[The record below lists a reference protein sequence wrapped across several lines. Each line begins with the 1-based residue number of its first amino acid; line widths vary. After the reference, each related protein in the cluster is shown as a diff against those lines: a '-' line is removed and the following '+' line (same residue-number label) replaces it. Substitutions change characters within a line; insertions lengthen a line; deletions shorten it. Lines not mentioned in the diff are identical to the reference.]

1 MSEGLGDVVV
11 GVSRRRVTAGGAVNL
26 FVRLLALALGLAT
39 TAILARTLGPTSYGY
54 VALALGLAAIA
65 VGVGDF
71 GLTQVAIREA
81 AAGPA
86 SRHRTIGA
94 LVVLRVSSTLL
105 LSAVVVVV
113 GLLLLPDEADAMVV
127 LVGLA
132 LPIAS
137 VASVQA
143 VAQARF
149 RLDLASVALLAQSV
163 IWLAGTAIAASQG
176 ASLAAFGFAYVVAA
190 TVQSVVAM
198 LAARHVSSVSI
209 SRSWESARQLLRL
222 AWPLGLAGVFVT
234 CYYRV
239 DGVLLF
245 AVAGSDETA
254 YYLAAY
260 KLLDV
265 LQVIP
270 AVATAVLLPYL
281 AVGVQRRVG
290 VQERTAIRS
299 ALGLLGIVAIPAV
312 VGGMVLAA
320 PIISFVY
327 GPEFESS
334 AALLAI
340 LLPAYLSICVGY
352 VFATAVIVS
361 GRVAA
366 YATVAGIA
374 AVLNVA
380 VNIALIP
387 VFGAYAAAIVTLLT
401 EFSVCT
407 TIALLATRGRPR
419 TYLPLDRWS
428 RTFAA
433 SAVMAGVALFL
444 RDQHVLVAI
453 GACVVVYV
461 IAGVAVGG
469 LRRQDLALLGQRGEF
484 VRG

>member
-1 MSEGLGDVVV
+1 MSEGSHEFVV
-11 GVSRRRVTAGGAVNL
+11 GMSRRRVTAGGAVNL
-26 FVRLLALALGLAT
+26 VVRLAALALGLAT

-65 VGVGDF
+65 VSVADF
-71 GLTQVAIREA
+71 GFTQVAIREA
-81 AAGPA
+81 AAGPET
-86 SRHRTIGA
+86 RHRTIGA
-94 LVVLRVSSTLL
+94 LVVLRVWATLL
-105 LSAVVVVV
+105 LSVFVILV
-113 GLLLLPDEADAMVV
+113 GLVLLPDQADGMVV

-143 VAQARF
+143 ATQARL
-149 RLDLASVALLAQSV
+149 RLDLASAALLAQSV
-163 IWLAGTAIAASQG
+163 VWLAGTAIAASQG
-176 ASLAAFGFAYVVAA
+176 ASLAAYGLAYVAAA
-190 TVQSVVAM
+190 TVQAVVAI
-198 LAARHVSSVSI
+198 LAARHVSSISI
-209 SRSWESARQLLRL
+209 SGLRKPALRLLRL

-245 AVAGSDETA
+245 AIAGSEESA

-270 AVATAVLLPYL
+270 VVATTMLLPYL
-281 AVGVQRRVG
+281 AVGTQRRVG

-299 ALGLLGIVAIPAV
+299 ILGLLGIVAIPAV
-312 VGGMVLAA
+312 VGGMILAA
-320 PIISFVY
+320 PIIGFVY

-340 LLPAYLSICVGY
+340 LLPAYLSICVAY
-352 VFATAVIVS
+352 VFTTAVIVRS
-361 GRVAA
+361 RVAA
-366 YATVAGIA
+366 YATVVGIA
-374 AVLNVA
+374 AVVNVA
-380 VNIALIP
+380 LNTALIP
-387 VFGAYAAAIVTLLT
+387 FFGAYAAAIVTLLT
-401 EFSVCT
+401 EFCVCA
-407 TIALLATRGRPR
+407 TIVLLATGGRPR
-419 TYLPLDRWS
+419 AYLPLDRWS
-428 RTFAA
+428 RTLAA

-461 IAGVAVGG
+461 VAGVAVGG
-469 LRRQDLALLGQRGEF
+469 LRRQDLARVGQRGEF